1 MSPGYVLTAAH
12 CFDKLTESV
21 LKDPLKVRVR
31 IGATDLQT
39 NFTREERQ
47 TYAKIEKVLRHPGYK
62 RRPGNLIHPTNDI
75 ALVLL
80 GAEKGEKQ
88 VVRLLEF
95 QLVITLLSSC
105 VCPP

>member
-1 MSPGYVLTAAH
+1 M
-12 CFDKLTESV
+12 
-21 LKDPLKVRVR
+21 KDPLKVRVR

-47 TYAKIEKVLRHPGYK
+47 TYAKIEKVLRHPGYE

-88 VVRLLEF
+88 VVMLLEF
-95 QLVITLLSSC
+95 QFVITLLSSC